1 MSSAKWQ
8 RHSTFLSVKWRISEV
23 ADVDWPRASGV
34 GVSGERGGA
43 LASLWQSSSG
53 GASTGR
59 PVAAPPGKEG
69 GLSAR
74 DMAPPPGQLSGGAR
88 TANGAVRGG
97 GGGGLSGV
105 SAPGASA

>member
-59 PVAAPPGKEG
+59 PVVAPHGKKAGLLPATWRRPVSYQAA
-69 GLSAR
+69 R
-74 DMAPPPGQLSGGAR
+74 GQL
-88 TANGAVRGG
+88 NGAVRDGC
-97 GGGGLSGV
+97 
-105 SAPGASA
+105 